1 MNAPRLVPFFDMHS
15 DTDELPAIWRDS
27 AEETFVVAAAGEFGG
42 IRYRVGDMLVCR
54 GDADSDELV
63 VLVARRHGRPRVGW
77 VRREGLEGE
86 HGEPCSPVRWRP
98 AGRVVAVLQPRA
110 RGLAMCRPA
119 ERMNQPIRSRRG
131 DATQLSLFSQA
142 A

>member
-1 MNAPRLVPFFDMHS
+1 MNAPRLVPFLDMHD
-15 DTDELPAIWRDS
+15 DTQELPAIWRDC
-27 AEETFVVAAAGEFGG
+27 AAETFVVAAPGEFGG

-63 VLVARRHGRPRVGW
+63 VLVARRHERPRVGW

-98 AGRVVAVLQPRA
+98 AGRVVAVLQPRT

-119 ERMNQPIRSRRG
+119 ERPAPTARTQRAEAP
-131 DATQLSLFSQA
+131 QLSLFSQA